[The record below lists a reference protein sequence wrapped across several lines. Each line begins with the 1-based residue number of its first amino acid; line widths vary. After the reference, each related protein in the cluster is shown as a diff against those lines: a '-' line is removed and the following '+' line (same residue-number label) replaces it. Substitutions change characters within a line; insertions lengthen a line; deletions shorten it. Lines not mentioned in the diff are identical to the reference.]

1 MYFNARSVL
10 PKIDF
15 LRVLCAIHSPD
26 CVCIVESW
34 LSDDIENSEL
44 CICGYDIVRLDRN
57 RHGGGV
63 LLFINSVYTHNIVFS
78 GSIELELLIV
88 SVSLKSVPITI
99 ALFYRPPG
107 SPFVIFDTLLS
118 TLCNHVDPYS
128 LSNLILLGDFNVNY
142 LETSHPLFSKLL
154 LLSNSLSLT
163 QCVTQHPV
171 PLLIWYSYPLQTHSY
186 FVNQFPL
193 CQILTILESL
203 SQLLSTKQQPIRKGL
218 NEESGD
224 TLLLISIEHKKC

>member
-1 MYFNARSVL
+1 MIN
-10 PKIDF
+10 
-15 LRVLCAIHSPD
+15 SPD

-44 CICGYDIVRLDRN
+44 CISGYDIVRLDRN
-57 RHGGGV
+57 RHGGAGV

-78 GSIELELLIV
+78 GSIEIELLIV
-88 SVSLKSVPITI
+88 SVSHKSVPITI

-118 TLCNHVDPYS
+118 TLCNHVDSYS
-128 LSNLILLGDFNVNY
+128 LSNFILLGDFNVNY

-163 QCVTQHPV
+163 QCVTFPTHTTPTSSSLIDLV
-171 PLLIWYSYPLQTHSY
+171 FLSSPNSLLFCESIPPLSNSDHL
-186 FVNQFPL
+186 V
-193 CQILTILESL
+193 LESL
-203 SQLLSTKQQPIRKGL
+203 SQLLSTKQQPTRKGL

-224 TLLLISIEHKKC
+224 TLLLILNEHKNC